1 MGTSV
6 PSRKSLFAAML
17 MLVVT
22 ASSCGWLDSLSA
34 RNELNQGVAAYTSK
48 KYDEAIEHF
57 QESIEKDPDLVRSYL
72 YLAIA
77 YRAQYIPQGTS
88 PANMDRARNAI
99 TTFEQVI
106 DKATDPVDQTTA
118 MANLSGLY
126 SGMGD
131 YDMAKE
137 WYRKRLEGE
146 PDNPGPM
153 YGIATIDWQR
163 AYDETGMTGESVEF
177 LSEERSA
184 EINQLVDEGIASLKK
199 ALELDPEYV
208 DAMQYLNLLYREK
221 AKLTAE
227 EEEKRTWEREA
238 DKLALQALEL
248 KREQQEADEEARR
261 QLLAGDE
268 E

>member
-6 PSRKSLFAAML
+6 PSRNSLFAAML
-17 MLVVT
+17 VLVLT
-22 ASSCGWLDSLSA
+22 ASSCGWIDDLSA
-34 RNELNQGVAAYTSK
+34 RNELNQGVSAYTSK

-88 PANMDRARNAI
+88 PENMNRARNAI
-99 TTFEQVI
+99 ATFEKVI
-106 DKATDPVDQTTA
+106 EKATDPVDQTTA
-118 MANLSGLY
+118 MANLAGLY

-137 WYRKRLEGE
+137 WYRKRLVLE
-146 PDNPGPM
+146 PDNPVPM
-153 YGIATIDWQR
+153 YGIATIDWQLS
-163 AYDETGMTGESVEF
+163 YDETGMTGESVEF

-184 EINQLVDEGIASLKK
+184 EINQLVDEGIASLKE
-199 ALELDPEYV
+199 ALEIDPEYV

-221 AKLTAE
+221 AKLTTE

-238 DKLALQALEL
+238 DKLALQSLEL
-248 KREQQEADEEARR
+248 KREQQDAEAEARR
-261 QLLAGDE
+261 RLLAGE
-268 E
+268 EE